1 MSPRFSANT
10 HQDETSRAE
19 KRSPLLGNSER
30 IRHKFGSYG
39 IEILENSHGLR
50 VSSLY
55 STHGGVKINRTFA
68 VVAYPDSI
76 EPAFRKEHEAII
88 NGESIGIVFKQ
99 NGWMIEK
106 HHQYFGEIDTPAGY
120 FDTSSSHG
128 KTIKN
133 RSAIHVYS
141 LVVNKDGSEFQYASI
156 AETHHPDFL
165 QLENLAAIYGPEFDN
180 HLEKKEKISVFLDV
194 IESRLLA
201 LETDP
206 LETTQS

>member
-1 MSPRFSANT
+1 MSARFPANT
-10 HQDETSRAE
+10 NQGETSRAE
-19 KRSPLLGNSER
+19 KRPTELGNSER

-39 IEILENSHGLR
+39 IEILENSPGLR

-55 STHGGVKINRTFA
+55 STHDGVKINRTFA

-120 FDTSSSHG
+120 FNTSSSPG
-128 KTIKN
+128 GVVKN

-141 LVVNKDGSEFQYASI
+141 LVVKKDGSEFQYASI

-165 QLENLAAIYGPEFDN
+165 QLEDLANIYGPEFDS
-180 HLEKKEKISVFLDV
+180 HLEKREKTGDFLDV
-194 IESRLLA
+194 IQSRLMG
-201 LETDP
+201 LEKS
-206 LETTQS
+206 ER